1 MTTFFTFTLQ
11 KACELLV
18 NGSSLNIVGSVQ
30 TKDRSMNHRMLSLTE
45 QETDTHT
52 SYTNTL
58 TFTYCYR

>member
-30 TKDRSMNHRMLSLTE
+30 TKDRSMNHRILSLTE
-45 QETDTHT
+45 QETDTH
-52 SYTNTL
+52 
-58 TFTYCYR
+58 